1 MEKLF
6 LSLDRAFDNASLL
19 ELCMCIVVFL
29 EQMEG
34 ENVLAD
40 CLIFTQKA
48 CPDLILSAAVEY
60 SVYAL
65 CFI

>member
-1 MEKLF
+1 MEKF
-6 LSLDRAFDNASLL
+6 VPSLDRDFDNASPLG
-19 ELCMCIVVFL
+19 LCMCIVVFL

-40 CLIFTQKA
+40 SLIFTQRA
-48 CPDLILSAAVEY
+48 CPDLILSIVEY
-60 SVYAL
+60 SVHAL